1 MNLFA
6 RPEYE
11 SEFTQFLKD
20 WKQRDPGLQQRQ
32 NAGRALLLDKAPLD
46 PEQCARTKASAVK
59 RRPYAYE

>member
-11 SEFTQFLKD
+11 SEFTQFLKG

-32 NAGRALLLDKAPLD
+32 DEGRALLLDKMPTD
-46 PEQCARTKASAVK
+46 PEERARANESAVK